1 MTGPRI
7 ALVAHRIA
15 SPSATGI
22 GRYYVEV
29 SKALAAN
36 PGGHRYLIATTRE
49 REPATWVPPELE
61 RIEVPGP
68 RKALA
73 LAWAL
78 VGRPPVDRTLGR
90 VDLVH
95 TLHPWT
101 ATPTRA
107 PLVTTICD
115 LMPIQHRAWYPRRE
129 SWLFGRGVAH
139 ARHHARR
146 VLTISQHRADQLVD
160 EAGIDRER
168 IRVVH
173 LAAGDEFRAR
183 ADPRRVAE
191 VCARHGVEPGRYLVH
206 VGQVARRKN
215 LAVVLR
221 AVAAVPPE
229 HLGVPALLLAGP
241 RGVGADEVDAL
252 IDELGIRSR
261 VCIGGYVSSEEL
273 PVLVGASLA
282 LVHPSYDEGFGLTPI
297 EAMAAGVPALASDR
311 GALPEVVGGGGVL
324 LDADDHD
331 AWAEAIVGI
340 ATDEAQRAALVARGD
355 AHQARYTWA
364 RVAAE
369 TRAVHDEVLR

>member
-1 MTGPRI
+1 VTARV

-29 SKALAAN
+29 ARALAVAAR
-36 PGGHRYLIATTRE
+36 PGRRYVVVTPRE
-49 REPATWVPPELE
+49 RERPTWLPPGLE
-61 RIEVPGP
+61 RAEIPGP

-78 VGRPPVDRTLGR
+78 AGRPPVDRTLGA

-95 TLHPWT
+95 ALHPWT
-101 ATPTRA
+101 ATPSKA

-115 LMPIQHRAWYPRRE
+115 LMPIQHRAWYPRHE
-129 SWLFGRGVAH
+129 SWGFARGVAH
-139 ARHHARR
+139 ARAHARR
-146 VLTISQHRADQLVD
+146 VITISEHRAAQLVD
-160 EAGIDRER
+160 EAGIERDR

-183 ADPRRVAE
+183 AGAAAAAT
-191 VCARHGVEPGRYLVH
+191 VCARYGVEPGRFVVH

-215 LAVVLR
+215 LAVILR
-221 AVAAVPPE
+221 AIAAVPPDA
-229 HLGVPALLLAGP
+229 LGAPALLLAGP

-252 IDELGIRSR
+252 VDELGIRSR
-261 VCIGGYVSSEEL
+261 VRFGGYVADDDL
-273 PVLVGASLA
+273 PTLVGASLA
-282 LVHPSYDEGFGLTPI
+282 LLHPSYDEGFGLTPI

-324 LDADDHD
+324 LDADDPD
-331 AWAEAIVGI
+331 AWAAAIVAV
-340 ATDEAQRAALVARGD
+340 ATDPEHRAALVARGD
-355 AHQARYTWA
+355 AHQARYTWE

-369 TRAVHDEVLR
+369 TAAVHDEVLA